1 MIGNIMSYSYDK
13 AGYGNNVTSDEDIK
27 RHKKEME
34 DLERKIYIRD
44 KPSWQRTEEEKKLL
58 REYYGL

>member
-1 MIGNIMSYSYDK
+1 MSYSNDK
-13 AGYGNNVTSDEDIK
+13 MGYGNSVTSDEDIK

-44 KPSWQRTEEEKKLL
+44 KPSWQRTEEEKELL
-58 REYYGL
+58 LSLIHI